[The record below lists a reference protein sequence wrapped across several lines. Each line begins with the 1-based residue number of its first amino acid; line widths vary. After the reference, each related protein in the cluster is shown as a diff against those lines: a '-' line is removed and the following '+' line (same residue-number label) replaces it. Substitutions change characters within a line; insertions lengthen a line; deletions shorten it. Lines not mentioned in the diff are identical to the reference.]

1 MPLNLDKIDLG
12 SFGVNEE
19 DRQQSQLNANVTEAV
34 KVNPQQHAR
43 ITDLSA
49 RAGVPDF
56 AVESNPDEV
65 EQKLKLDQIDLTGLR
80 ERAPNTANFLSRDFN
95 NAVVAQ
101 EDLFDGV
108 LEGIEET
115 FTGLGEA
122 ISLGFE
128 QQARG
133 LELAGVDA
141 TPDRIDQLIPWTAMP
156 MGMELSLIHI

>member
-80 ERAPNTANFLSRDFN
+80 E
-95 NAVVAQ
+95 
-101 EDLFDGV
+101 
-108 LEGIEET
+108 
-115 FTGLGEA
+115 
-122 ISLGFE
+122 
-128 QQARG
+128 
-133 LELAGVDA
+133 
-141 TPDRIDQLIPWTAMP
+141 
-156 MGMELSLIHI
+156 